1 MFHRNLSLTE
11 FILKKIVFR
20 INSLYGKIAIS
31 VIVILTLFFSIL
43 VFWAKKTGTDLLD
56 QLMLAKTHSVL
67 DLVENA
73 ISKTMMEGRYHGIQN
88 LVSGMISS
96 MSVEEISI
104 LDDDG
109 KIIID
114 GKNLAVGKKVE
125 VHDFI
130 LTNNRHDTKYKVIV
144 QDGVYLYK
152 AIHPIFKRQECRSCH
167 QSNNSTVGSLMMT
180 ISMKDIQENSS
191 KHQKSNFVLVVVTL
205 LSTGFS
211 LFIMLSLWVII
222 PIKKLSKEM
231 QRVSCTIHHI
241 GKEEKSF
248 LEIRKVVNSDDE
260 IGDLQKQL
268 AGLIDELNSAYKE
281 IKEIHANRMMRAD
294 QLAVVGE
301 MAASIAHEI
310 RNPVAGVQGA
320 LEIIKSEIEHDQPK
334 KEIIEEMQIQL
345 KRVNKAV
352 TDLLSY
358 ARPSVPHCILSDVTS
373 LIRRTA
379 SLLTR
384 QIQEKKIDLKILNV
398 TEIPDLYIDE
408 KLIQQVFFNI
418 ILNAIDAVKE
428 CGRIQIALSKFDGS
442 VLMKFSDDGDGI
454 PEDIK
459 ENIFKPFY
467 TTKHKGTG
475 LGLAISKKILEQHN
489 GSITL
494 DSTMNRG
501 TTMLIKLPIN
511 QG

>member
-1 MFHRNLSLTE
+1 
-11 FILKKIVFR
+11 
-20 INSLYGKIAIS
+20 
-31 VIVILTLFFSIL
+31 
-43 VFWAKKTGTDLLD
+43 
-56 QLMLAKTHSVL
+56 
-67 DLVENA
+67 
-73 ISKTMMEGRYHGIQN
+73 
-88 LVSGMISS
+88 
-96 MSVEEISI
+96 
-104 LDDDG
+104 
-109 KIIID
+109 
-114 GKNLAVGKKVE
+114 
-125 VHDFI
+125 
-130 LTNNRHDTKYKVIV
+130 
-144 QDGVYLYK
+144 
-152 AIHPIFKRQECRSCH
+152 
-167 QSNNSTVGSLMMT
+167 
-180 ISMKDIQENSS
+180 
-191 KHQKSNFVLVVVTL
+191 
-205 LSTGFS
+205 
-211 LFIMLSLWVII
+211 
-222 PIKKLSKEM
+222 M

-241 GKEEKSF
+241 GREEKSF

-358 ARPSVPHCILSDVTS
+358 ARPSVPHCILSDINS

-384 QIQEKKIDLKILNV
+384 QIQAKKIDLKILNV
-398 TEIPDLYIDE
+398 TEIPDLFIDE